1 MSKQLL
7 HTFVICAYKESPYLD
22 ECIESLK
29 NQSVKSEI
37 IIVTHTPCDYIS
49 DMAAKYDLTLFVN
62 EGEGGIT
69 QDWNFG
75 LSKVKTRFATI
86 AHQDD
91 TYEPD
96 YTKELLSRMRKCKKS
111 LIAFADYYELRGEEK
126 VDRTK
131 MLNIKRFMLLP
142 LRPWF
147 TWKSRFIRRRILSF
161 GDAICC
167 PSVMYCLDNLEQP
180 IFHNHFICCEDWE
193 AWEKLSRLEGEFVY
207 VPKSLMSHRIH
218 EESTTTKTLEQG
230 GRIAENMEMYQKF
243 WPKWVAKL
251 INHFYTDSE
260 KSNDLS

>member
-1 MSKQLL
+1 MRKQLL

-22 ECIESLK
+22 ECIASLK

-49 DMAAKYDLTLFVN
+49 DMAAKYGLTLFVN

-96 YTKELLSRMRKCKKS
+96 YTRELLSRMRKCRKP

-147 TWKSRFIRRRILSF
+147 AWKSKFIRRRILSF

-193 AWEKLSRLEGEFVY
+193 AWESSLAWKASSSMCQSPSCLTVFMRSPQPQRLWSRAAVSQKTWKCTRSSGLSGWQNSSTTSIQIL
-207 VPKSLMSHRIH
+207 KSL
-218 EESTTTKTLEQG
+218 TT
-230 GRIAENMEMYQKF
+230 
-243 WPKWVAKL
+243 
-251 INHFYTDSE
+251 
-260 KSNDLS
+260 

>member
-22 ECIESLK
+22 ECIASLK

-91 TYEPD
+91 T
-96 YTKELLSRMRKCKKS
+96 
-111 LIAFADYYELRGEEK
+111 
-126 VDRTK
+126 
-131 MLNIKRFMLLP
+131 
-142 LRPWF
+142 
-147 TWKSRFIRRRILSF
+147 
-161 GDAICC
+161 
-167 PSVMYCLDNLEQP
+167 
-180 IFHNHFICCEDWE
+180 
-193 AWEKLSRLEGEFVY
+193 
-207 VPKSLMSHRIH
+207 
-218 EESTTTKTLEQG
+218 
-230 GRIAENMEMYQKF
+230 
-243 WPKWVAKL
+243 
-251 INHFYTDSE
+251 
-260 KSNDLS
+260 